1 MAEVTPASLFQ
12 EMKAVAGAAALAE
25 MVVLLQP
32 QEVRGALE
40 EEVLVEMVGMLPFR
54 PATYSVA
61 EAAAVEGSDPK
72 QLWEHP
78 RIWAMGAPIK
88 RPERMETGMVSQTLG
103 VMAAAAIVE
112 ESTPEAVVV
121 ELRLRREEA
130 VVEVPDRLELNRKAL
145 MHQEGALSLPEAME
159 EMGEEAAA
167 AELSLRLLPMT
178 LMDKQ
183 ELVVMV
189 AAVAVV
195 PAQALQMPP
204 ILSKGDQEALAVAVA
219 AAEST
224 NLVRRQQEAVIL
236 LAVAEARVVDLLME
250 RMPPVDLI

>member
-1 MAEVTPASLFQ
+1 
-12 EMKAVAGAAALAE
+12 
-25 MVVLLQP
+25 
-32 QEVRGALE
+32 
-40 EEVLVEMVGMLPFR
+40 
-54 PATYSVA
+54 
-61 EAAAVEGSDPK
+61 
-72 QLWEHP
+72 
-78 RIWAMGAPIK
+78 
-88 RPERMETGMVSQTLG
+88 METGMVSQTLG